1 MQFEE
6 HHVKCGCVW
15 CKVQDVYS
23 QGQAAARVVTNCS
36 VHNTNKS
43 EITSEGAGVVRWH
56 LVRRTP

>member
-1 MQFEE
+1 M
-6 HHVKCGCVW
+6 
-15 CKVQDVYS
+15 VQDVYRH
-23 QGQAAARVVTNCS
+23 GQAAARVVTNCS